1 MNDLKLQEDLKK
13 LRREVQE
20 IAAGD
25 DEARQQL
32 DLLISDIEKRIQMPA
47 DANGHKNLL
56 QGIRDAIGQLEA
68 EHPRVTGILNDIM
81 TTLGN
86 MGI

>member
-1 MNDLKLQEDLKK
+1 MNDPKLQEDLNK
-13 LRREVQE
+13 LRREVKE

-25 DEARQQL
+25 EEAREQL
-32 DLLISDIEKRIQMPA
+32 DLLISDIERRIQMPS
-47 DANGHKNLL
+47 DANSHKNLL
-56 QGIRDAIGQLEA
+56 ESIQDAIGKFES
-68 EHPRVTGILNDIM
+68 EHPRATGILNDIM